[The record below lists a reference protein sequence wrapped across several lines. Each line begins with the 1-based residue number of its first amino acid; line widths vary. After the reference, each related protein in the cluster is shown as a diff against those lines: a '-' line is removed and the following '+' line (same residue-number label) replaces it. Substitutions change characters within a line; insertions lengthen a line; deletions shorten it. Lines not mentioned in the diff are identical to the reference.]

1 MVSGFRSGGRVP
13 VSQPQRRIYPS
24 LDPGPSLPP
33 PRAGHTCW
41 STPAGHALC
50 RGTLEL
56 HPSPL
61 PTEYEQQ
68 PAAVPSMEKKRTV
81 YQMAL
86 SKKPQHDALVPH
98 LWGCCMHSALLLPV
112 CPSVTRELGTQGPGT
127 LGTTYRHGATYSP
140 VLCHPWAV
148 PAGLMSPHR
157 DRDRTM

>member
-1 MVSGFRSGGRVP
+1 MSGFRSGGRVP

-33 PRAGHTCW
+33 PCAGHTCW

-86 SKKPQHDALVPH
+86 SKKPQHGSLMPQPRPPASGDAACISTLLCALQSP
-98 LWGCCMHSALLLPV
+98 MSSALRAL
-112 CPSVTRELGTQGPGT
+112 E
-127 LGTTYRHGATYSP
+127 
-140 VLCHPWAV
+140 PWALHTITV
-148 PAGLMSPHR
+148 PPTLLCFVIPGLCLLG
-157 DRDRTM
+157 

>member
-1 MVSGFRSGGRVP
+1 MSGFRSGGRVP

-33 PRAGHTCW
+33 PCAGHTCW

-86 SKKPQHDALVPH
+86 SKKPQHGSLMPQPPPPASGDAA
-98 LWGCCMHSALLLPV
+98 CISTLLPPV
-112 CPSVTRELGTQGPGT
+112 CPSVTRELSTQGPGT
-127 LGTTYRHGATYSP
+127 LGTTYHHCATYSP

-148 PAGLMSPHR
+148 PAGLR
-157 DRDRTM
+157 QR